1 MNAQHEFVYDPNI
14 NVIPGSPDSTITI
27 ASDLLDGIEELFQDD
42 NESVVNNI
50 SELPIYFDDGVV
62 VNNEVELFTK
72 SGELRKR
79 KKYLTSVEM
88 RKKIKLDLEK
98 DRQGVLPGCDK
109 ENCQK
114 QCYRKITEERRFDV
128 NFQYWNMTW
137 KERRVFILSTC
148 QCVDVKTR
156 KNTEL
161 TNFIN
166 ALKFY
171 ITDDQGIKIQVCKPF
186 FLTTLGFKKTNDRV
200 LDILRHYPNGQVEA
214 PDDLRGKKPTKKS
227 LFLYYLTFCH
237 HFVFPRVSSRNHTR
251 YNAFKDSFKEA
262 KEKARRAQIT
272 SDLSSADEQPK
283 RSLGSAKK
291 KYLPPPT
298 FSENSDADDSDKTF
312 SPHANHD
319 CNMIQ
324 KKVINTNIHDQNDFI
339 EWLTDDLVGNTD
351 SSSVVMPVTPTKNIA
366 STSALTEMK
375 CPDDITS
382 NNPISFSIAIP
393 PVTPTSGNYDDFQ
406 NLLKHL

>member
-98 DRQGVLPGCDK
+98 DRHGVLPGCDK

-161 TNFIN
+161 TNRKN

-214 PDDLRGKKPTKKS
+214 PDDLRGKKPTKKNQVSKKNISFTVLGHEECEVCES
-227 LFLYYLTFCH
+227 LKIHEHAKDNLVEDCEICQTYSVHKQKANVARALYQEHAKNEFDAKSIYVTKKTYDFEDFAKAVGAANKGNVKIKKMSFSDFFQWKDYKAQQKLLKSTN
-237 HFVFPRVSSRNHTR
+237 RVLLRDIVSI
-251 YNAFKDSFKEA
+251 
-262 KEKARRAQIT
+262 KAERGKYVLFTKSQFN
-272 SDLSSADEQPK
+272 DEQ
-283 RSLGSAKK
+283 
-291 KYLPPPT
+291 YT
-298 FSENSDADDSDKTF
+298 T
-312 SPHANHD
+312 
-319 CNMIQ
+319 
-324 KKVINTNIHDQNDFI
+324 
-339 EWLTDDLVGNTD
+339 
-351 SSSVVMPVTPTKNIA
+351 
-366 STSALTEMK
+366 
-375 CPDDITS
+375 
-382 NNPISFSIAIP
+382 
-393 PVTPTSGNYDDFQ
+393 
-406 NLLKHL
+406 